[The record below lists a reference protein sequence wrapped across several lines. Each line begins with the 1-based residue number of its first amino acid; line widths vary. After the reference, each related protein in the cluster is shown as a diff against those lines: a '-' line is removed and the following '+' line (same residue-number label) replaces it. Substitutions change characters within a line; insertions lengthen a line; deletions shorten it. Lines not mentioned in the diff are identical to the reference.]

1 LAFFI
6 LSRYWVSLAYLH
18 RCQAL
23 RSSLVQDLMG
33 PGGRADSGT
42 VPMHLTQVF
51 ENALDNEVIERADS
65 MEKNMIIVV
74 GVVMVTDVNRAS
86 FEGVSNLTPPR
97 QDCITQAEFTDDLF
111 VLVRLP

>member
-1 LAFFI
+1 
-6 LSRYWVSLAYLH
+6 
-18 RCQAL
+18 
-23 RSSLVQDLMG
+23 MG

-51 ENALDNEVIERADS
+51 ENALDNEAIDRADS
-65 MEKNMIIVV
+65 TEKPMMIDV
-74 GVVMVTDVNRAS
+74 GVVMVTDVNQAS

-97 QDCITQAEFTDDLF
+97 QDCTQAEFTDDLF